1 MSVAVVMVMMA
12 TASARPQES
21 GTLQGEQTAVRQSQ
35 RNMNTPRIVTNYLR
49 CLDCDVPGVVE
60 TALGH
65 VAYMRIA
72 YPKLDLGILRTK
84 LVELAVQGSTREIRY
99 KAFTALEV
107 FGEPTTFQR
116 FIEHRD
122 GNGDGILE
130 EIAPMILPRTN
141 LVVR

>member
-1 MSVAVVMVMMA
+1 
-12 TASARPQES
+12 
-21 GTLQGEQTAVRQSQ
+21 
-35 RNMNTPRIVTNYLR
+35 
-49 CLDCDVPGVVE
+49 
-60 TALGH
+60 
-65 VAYMRIA
+65 
-72 YPKLDLGILRTK
+72 
-84 LVELAVQGSTREIRY
+84 VELAVQGSTREIRY